1 MPHASVTRGVAP
13 GAPQAV
19 AQRYVVDATTGELRP
34 QGGLRGQLY
43 YPLDFPDIPFEL
55 AKVEDDAKALTFVS
69 RWGLLGRKHAVDSAK
84 GGPASPN
91 VFEDFLY
98 LDREREPASEFD
110 TPMPK
115 VAEAET
121 FAIEDLH
128 WVRAHAAKV
137 KVFLELADEIE
148 AAKAANNSRTLNKWL
163 NGHQAAGGLI
173 LGMQYQSLR
182 YVFQKGRKRDGS
194 IVGAIQL
201 EFEIL
206 ALINRELESV
216 TVGIESPWNKPS
228 LRPRI
233 TTPLEAAYYFVA
245 MAFLGSIEVGL
256 CAAGDCR
263 RPFRVRDARMEY
275 CPHPVDP
282 YETRPRASLKSQ
294 CRHRAEMQKKQAK
307 R

>member
-34 QGGLRGQLY
+34 QGGLRGPLY

-115 VAEAET
+115 VAWCSPT
-121 FAIEDLH
+121 H
-128 WVRAHAAKV
+128 S
-137 KVFLELADEIE
+137 FLP
-148 AAKAANNSRTLNKWL
+148 
-163 NGHQAAGGLI
+163 AGTSPASCLI
-173 LGMQYQSLR
+173 
-182 YVFQKGRKRDGS
+182 
-194 IVGAIQL
+194 
-201 EFEIL
+201 
-206 ALINRELESV
+206 
-216 TVGIESPWNKPS
+216 SP
-228 LRPRI
+228 R
-233 TTPLEAAYYFVA
+233 
-245 MAFLGSIEVGL
+245 
-256 CAAGDCR
+256 
-263 RPFRVRDARMEY
+263 
-275 CPHPVDP
+275 
-282 YETRPRASLKSQ
+282 
-294 CRHRAEMQKKQAK
+294 
-307 R
+307 